1 MIKRIAAVV
10 LASVLSLTA
19 MAGCQKST
27 GTSSAGSTASGQAVT
42 IQMSDWLETESAT
55 TQIFKN
61 LLTDFQSKNPNIKVS
76 TVGYPFNNYKDQ
88 LMVASSSGNAPD
100 VMQVNSQMVA
110 AINGAGISTPLNSL
124 IGKDVVSDYSS
135 AEIQGCTFNGKLVS
149 IPWVTF
155 PLALYYNKDLFKQ
168 AGLNPDN
175 PPKTWSEMMT
185 DATAIANLKKDA
197 NGNQLYGLAVEDAK
211 QSHAGATFYTVI
223 YSFGGQLLDKSG
235 NVTFNSAETKAA
247 LQWLKDGVSSKII
260 PSGLEIKDIR
270 GIFAQGRVGMCID
283 GSMAISVFES
293 QSGKGKDFD
302 KTLGVTTIPTNK
314 TNKSETVYTE
324 HQLMISQQSKNKAAA
339 AKLIEYLVGKDAL
352 EMYHKTNGIASA
364 RKSIMNLAEMNDTDY
379 MKVFN
384 KQEQT
389 ASPLPATFPTYDDA
403 MLEVTKCLEK
413 ITVGNQSVDS
423 AVQDTQKKIESL
435 RQSAK

>member
-1 MIKRIAAVV
+1 MIKRIVAVI
-10 LASVLSLTA
+10 LAGLLSLTTLV
-19 MAGCQKST
+19 GCKKSSDTKST
-27 GTSSAGSTASGQAVT
+27 GSEDSGQAVT

-61 LLTDFQSKNPNIKVS
+61 LLTDFQSKNPNIKVD

-100 VMQVNSQMVA
+100 VMQANSQMVA
-110 AINGAGISTPLNSL
+110 ALNGAGIAAPLSSL
-124 IGKDVVSDYSS
+124 ISKDVVSDYSA

-197 NGNQLYGLAVEDAK
+197 SGNQLYGLAVEDAK

-223 YSFGGQLLDKSG
+223 YSFGGQLMDKKG
-235 NVTFNSAETKAA
+235 NVTFNSSETKAA
-247 LQWLKDGVSSKII
+247 LQWLKDGVTSKII

-283 GSMAISVFES
+283 GSMAVSVFEQ

-302 KTLGVTTIPTNK
+302 KDFGVTTIPTNK

-324 HQLMISQQSKNKAAA
+324 HQLLISQQSKNKTAA
-339 AKLIEYLVGKDAL
+339 AKLIEYLVSKDAL
-352 EMYHKTNGIASA
+352 EMYHKTSGITSA
-364 RKSIMNLAEMNDTDY
+364 RKSIMNLSEMNDTDFI
-379 MKVFN
+379 KVFN
-384 KQEQT
+384 KQLQT
-389 ASPLPATFPTYDDA
+389 ASPLPATFSTYDDA
-403 MLEVTKCLEK
+403 MLDVTKCMEQ
-413 ITVGNQSVDS
+413 ITLGNQSVDS
-423 AVQDTQKKIESL
+423 AVQDTQKKIDSL
-435 RQSAK
+435 YQSTK